1 MGASKNIDAVTIF
14 AKLRERY
21 NENSTVLLSQAA
33 LAKKFGVS
41 KATICRLEN
50 DSEYHP
56 KAKLLQQYSDFFQV
70 SLDDLTGT
78 KPDSRREQ
86 QAMALR
92 AIGLSDST
100 VETLQHIADTSTSS
114 LNLIG
119 LVNAL
124 MGSGEHTI
132 TFLLEIMDRLKSDDR
147 NAFVDLFSSEMIR
160 TFFDDVVKPQ
170 MRTSLEKSYK
180 VDELIAKAS
189 NEMEDADTP
198 DN

>member
-1 MGASKNIDAVTIF
+1 
-14 AKLRERY
+14 
-21 NENSTVLLSQAA
+21 
-33 LAKKFGVS
+33 
-41 KATICRLEN
+41 
-50 DSEYHP
+50 
-56 KAKLLQQYSDFFQV
+56 
-70 SLDDLTGT
+70 
-78 KPDSRREQ
+78 
-86 QAMALR
+86 MALR

-114 LNLIG
+114 LNLMG
-119 LVNAL
+119 LVNAI

-160 TFFDDVVKPQ
+160 AFFDDVVKPQ
-170 MRTSLEKSYK
+170 MQTSLGKSRK
-180 VDELIAKAS
+180 VDERIAKAS

>member
-21 NENSTVLLSQAA
+21 NETHNTYLSQAA
-33 LAKKFGVS
+33 LAKEFEVGA
-41 KATICRLEN
+41 ATINRLET
-50 DSEYHP
+50 DPKYRP
-56 KAKLLQQYSDFFQV
+56 KAKLLQQYSDFFKV
-70 SLDDLTGT
+70 SLYDLTGT
-78 KPDSRREQ
+78 KPDNRREQ

-100 VETLQHIADTSTSS
+100 VETLRHIADTSTSS
-114 LNLIG
+114 LNLMG
-119 LVNAL
+119 LVNAI

-147 NAFVDLFSSEMIR
+147 NAFVDLFSSEVVR
-160 TFFDDVVKPQ
+160 VFFDDVVKPQ
-170 MRTSLEKSYK
+170 MRTSLEKSRK
-180 VDELIAKAS
+180 VDDLIASAP
-189 NEMEDADTP
+189 NGTEYADTP